1 MPDFLDTPQADA
13 SELRGVLRNTV
24 DDTGQWRFAS
34 LAEDLGAEDWMRWI
48 ALRLTNRDPFFEY
61 DREEREH
68 GQVNLFSNLFRH
80 LHQNPEVKTQTVQTI
95 EEDAAAG
102 LHFLM
107 QEINGNIEDVSSDLL
122 HDVFDLI
129 GRIRVRRTSVAEDVR
144 RLVRDWIEDEVLLAA
159 REGQLGPELLH
170 RSALFALSDLQEQG
184 DDQDRDVWER
194 WFQEDP
200 FKLAAFSGMARCA
213 YPQPPEGWVRKLLDY
228 ASQARENGT
237 PVMEGLALESL
248 YMGTLDPE
256 IVNWYLWKE
265 AQATDAPRDTW
276 ERLRNLLADTDAE
289 LLEYDDMDV
298 LDPPRS
304 SSTDPVPAGR
314 RDDEDATGWSKFL

>member
-1 MPDFLDTPQADA
+1 MTEIVETQQTDA

-24 DDTGQWRFAS
+24 DDAGRWRFS
-34 LAEDLGAEDWMRWI
+34 TLAEDLGSQDWMRWF
-48 ALRLTNRDPFFEY
+48 ALRLTNRDPFFGY

-80 LHQNPEVKTQTVQTI
+80 LHQSTEVEDETARAI

-107 QEINGNIEDVSSDLL
+107 RELDENLGEISSDLL

-129 GRIRVRRTSVAEDVR
+129 GRIRVRRTPVADDVR
-144 RLVRDWIEDEVLLAA
+144 AIVRAWIQSEELLED
-159 REGQLGPELLH
+159 REGRISPELLH

-184 DDQDRDVWER
+184 DEQDRDVWER
-194 WFQEDP
+194 WFEHEP

-213 YPQPPEGWVRKLLDY
+213 EPHPPEGWVRELLDY
-228 ASQARENGT
+228 AERAHENGT
-237 PVMEGLALESL
+237 PVMEGFALEAL

-256 IVNWYLWKE
+256 VVNWYLWEE
-265 AQATDAPRDTW
+265 AQDADESREMW
-276 ERLRNLLADTDAE
+276 ARLRDLLADTDAE
-289 LLEYDDMDV
+289 LLAYDHMDV
-298 LDPPRS
+298 LEPPRS
-304 SSTDPVPAGR
+304 DAPAPTPAGSTD
-314 RDDEDATGWSKFL
+314 DDTTGWRKFL